1 MSDETAP
8 VTISADQ
15 SIAATQETVDVPSTH
30 VPAVGGV
37 SEVEVKDETDG
48 KKVRAAHVILRTRQ
62 DDSFSVSI
70 TFRRLQI
77 FIGNLAYS
85 TTEEELNGFI
95 APAEGKVVE
104 VNLPKRFNNRPAG
117 YAFVVYETEEQ
128 ANAAVEKLDK
138 QVLNEREISV
148 AIAKPA
154 APKKP
159 RKKAGSSKAVTT
171 GTAESGTTAAEDH
184 VGNTEGEATDGQG
197 TKSKKKKAKRPAR
210 RLPEEHMEEAEDRIP
225 AVNGDTSAQQVTDGS
240 AKKPKAKRNRKPKSA
255 QGEHSAEG
263 AGEARIDDE
272 GATEGQKP
280 RRAPR
285 KPTTLG
291 EPSKTLLFVANLP
304 FSVDEA
310 ALTEA
315 FTSLS
320 ITPKSSKIITK
331 PSYHYVDGK
340 RERGPRRSKGFAFVE
355 VENEEAQQ
363 LAIEKLHGYKMQDRE
378 ITIKVANE
386 RMHQEDEHGNE
397 EALKQE
403 GEKEAVKEEQK
414 QEQA

>member
-8 VTISADQ
+8 VTTSADQ
-15 SIAATQETVDVPSTH
+15 SIQETVEAPSTH
-30 VPAVGGV
+30 NPAVGGMNDV
-37 SEVEVKDETDG
+37 AVKDETDG
-48 KKVRAAHVILRTRQ
+48 KK
-62 DDSFSVSI
+62 
-70 TFRRLQI
+70 I

-85 TTEEELNGFI
+85 VTEEELNGFI
-95 APAEGKVVE
+95 APAEGKVVD

-159 RKKAGSSKAVTT
+159 RKKSGSKAATT
-171 GTAESGTTAAEDH
+171 GAGEEDQAA
-184 VGNTEGEATDGQG
+184 NTEGEATDG
-197 TKSKKKKAKRPAR
+197 TKSKQKKAKRPAR
-210 RLPEEHMEEAEDRIP
+210 RLPEEHTEEAEGG
-225 AVNGDTSAQQVTDGS
+225 AAAANGEAGAQDGA
-240 AKKPKAKRNRKPKSA
+240 AKKPKAKRTRKPKSA
-255 QGEHSAEG
+255 HGEHLADG
-263 AGEARIDDE
+263 ATEARIDDE
-272 GATEGQKP
+272 GAVDGEKP
-280 RRAPR
+280 KRARAPR

-320 ITPKSSKIITK
+320 IIPKSSKIITK

-363 LAIEKLHGYKMQDRE
+363 QAIEKLQGYKMEDRE

-386 RMHQEDEHGNE
+386 RMHNADEHGDE
-397 EALKQE
+397 GALKQE
-403 GEKEAVKEEQK
+403 GEKEAVVEEQK
-414 QEQA
+414 QESA